1 MDAFAALLERPLW
14 ELVVGASSLALTSV
28 TAAVIFFWIGFRIA
42 GVRAVAGFEGMLGLS
57 DGSAGGNARVV
68 PREVSSRL
76 DAIKNRARVA
86 SARSS
91 LGELAAATDRERV
104 AGSGADRPLKVA
116 GVRRID
122 E

>member
-14 ELVVGASSLALTSV
+14 ELAVGASSLAVTSV
-28 TAAVIFFWIGFRIA
+28 TAAVVFFWIGFWIA
-42 GVRAVAGFEGMLGLS
+42 GVPAAAGFEGMLGLS
-57 DGSAGGNARVV
+57 DGSAGGNAKVV
-68 PREVSSRL
+68 SREVASRL
-76 DAIKNRARVA
+76 EAIKNRAKV
-86 SARSS
+86 SSTRSS

-104 AGSGADRPLKVA
+104 AGSGGGSPMKVA